1 MRRFSQRLPAVVQ
14 TKKFEHCTFFFIIL
28 VGKKGKES
36 KVLGFVLLV
45 ALRRLSM
52 CHRAYFVQLAYAVFF
67 FFISLLFLW
76 VSSLLSLMRSMDVL
90 VE

>member
-67 FFISLLFLW
+67 FFYFPS
-76 VSSLLSLMRSMDVL
+76 LSLGLFSPFSDALYGRFS
-90 VE
+90 